1 MSRLHFPAGQ
11 RLLILGAALLTT
23 ALASACTPTIRLQV
37 DPITIYAQLDHN
49 VRISLDEDVRALVQQ
64 NPDLF

>member
-1 MSRLHFPAGQ
+1 MTRPFLSAGK
-11 RLLILGAALLTT
+11 RPLIIGAAVLSAALT
-23 ALASACTPTIRLQV
+23 SACTPTIRLQV

-49 VRISLDEDVRALVQQ
+49 VRISLDEDVKALVQQ